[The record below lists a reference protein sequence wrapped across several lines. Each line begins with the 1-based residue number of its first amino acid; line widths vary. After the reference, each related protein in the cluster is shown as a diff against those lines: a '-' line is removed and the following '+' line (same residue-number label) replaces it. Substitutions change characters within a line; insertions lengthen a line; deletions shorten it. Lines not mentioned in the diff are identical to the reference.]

1 MTAEPLQARHN
12 TITVTVFVP
21 GETESG
27 SFEFDKHSH
36 VGEAA
41 RLAAT
46 AFGFSGGDPTLAKG
60 KVVLD
65 RHKQL
70 VAEGVRDGDILEL
83 IDTGGGV

>member
-1 MTAEPLQARHN
+1 VTAEPLQARHN

-27 SFEFDKHSH
+27 RFDFDKHSD
-36 VGEAA
+36 VGAAA

-46 AFGFSGGDPTLAKG
+46 AFGFSGGDTTFAKG

-65 RHKQL
+65 RQKQL
-70 VAEGVRDGDILEL
+70 VAEGVRDGDTLEL

>member
-1 MTAEPLQARHN
+1 MSIESLQARHN

-27 SFEFDKHSH
+27 TFEFDKHSQ

-41 RLAAT
+41 RVAAT
-46 AFGFSGGDPTLAKG
+46 AFGFSGGDPTFAKG
-60 KVVLD
+60 KDVLD

-70 VAEGVRDGDILEL
+70 VAEGVHDGDTLEL